1 MQNIN
6 SSVLPYP
13 GGGEGNEITQ
23 PAGILSVL
31 HVLVPMVNVMGS
43 VIINTKFIW
52 STKLAIK

>member
-6 SSVLPYP
+6 SSVLPSP
-13 GGGEGNEITQ
+13 GEAEGNEITQ

-31 HVLVPMVNVMGS
+31 QVLVPMVNVMGS